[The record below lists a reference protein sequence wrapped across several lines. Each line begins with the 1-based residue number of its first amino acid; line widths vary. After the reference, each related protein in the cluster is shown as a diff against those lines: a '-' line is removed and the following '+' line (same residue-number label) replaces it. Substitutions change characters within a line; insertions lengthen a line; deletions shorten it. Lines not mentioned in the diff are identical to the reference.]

1 MRQTFQARA
10 LHANN
15 NAITSIAQLP
25 HILSRLLADAQALV
39 LLNLSHNRI
48 AHIPEA
54 IGTLTSLEVLH
65 LHNNALTLIAELAHL
80 RPLVS
85 LARLTLMNNPLT
97 LHRMSSVEI
106 HMLKTS
112 SPLFCD
118 ESHQFKY
125 KPRSYRLQVLARLP
139 QLRQFDRMPVT
150 ITEKEEAVMAN
161 VH

>member
-1 MRQTFQARA
+1 M
-10 LHANN
+10 
-15 NAITSIAQLP
+15 
-25 HILSRLLADAQALV
+25 D
-39 LLNLSHNRI
+39 
-48 AHIPEA
+48 
-54 IGTLTSLEVLH
+54 TLY